1 MIFRMYQRVSKN
13 TGVFLF
19 CIILFH
25 TMVYAQENAPN
36 LFPRTYLDF
45 YILES
50 ELSEGDF
57 LIEDIHDLGFTRY
70 NNKEILDKRPGND
83 RMITLRS
90 DVFID
95 SIYAGQKLYLVT
107 MPVNFPCNIYFNGEL
122 VFVQGNYRNGY
133 TSRMHYTENIFLAP
147 VLIRFNEK
155 NQIAFQLYPKEG
167 EKHPL
172 NKPFIANAREATN
185 YVFYRNLFGPK
196 LILAS
201 SFCGLIFFIFF
212 LFTYISRRE
221 YNKPQFLYFALMNL
235 FFIFSLINNIFT
247 YDYTNTFAIEL
258 ISRLGFQ
265 LSMIVGLFF
274 LIEYTNVFK
283 NKFYLRIGILAIYIP
298 AIVIL
303 SLQHNLADLIRVNN
317 SYPIFILIFGNIF
330 FVVITLIYFI
340 KEKSIKSTIL
350 LFIYLLNLFSGF
362 YDSYYFVVLKVKPY
376 LLLTPN
382 SVFLMNLTIF
392 FILLIDHSKIYHL
405 AINTSKQLRELNE
418 NLELLV
424 EKRTR
429 KTIEYS
435 NKLEEANKTKDKF
448 FSIIAHDLK
457 NPFNIL
463 IGYSDVLKSDFREY
477 GQDEIY
483 QQLKVIYDTSVNGY
497 NLLENLLK
505 WSQTQTDKIIFEPV
519 KINLRQI
526 VQSCIEDAENQSQFK
541 DIDINNDVAEN
552 YHIIVDENLL
562 KTILR
567 NLLNNAIKFT
577 PRNGMVT
584 ITSKK
589 DDMMTEISIKDTG
602 IGMSEKELQNIF
614 KIDKVYSKPG
624 TNKEKGSGLGL
635 ILCKEF
641 VEKHGGEIWAESELG
656 IGSVFKFTIPKIIHN
671 Y

>member
-1 MIFRMYQRVSKN
+1 MYRRISKYI
-13 TGVFLF
+13 G
-19 CIILFH
+19 ILFLYLILFQ
-25 TMVYAQENAPN
+25 TSVCAQKSTPD
-36 LFPRTYLDF
+36 LFPRTTLDF

-50 ELSEGDF
+50 ELSEGNYLTGDMY
-57 LIEDIHDLGFTRY
+57 DLGYSIY
-70 NNKEILDKRPGND
+70 NNKEIPNNRPVND

-90 DVFID
+90 EFTID
-95 SIYAGQKLYLVT
+95 SIYAGQKLYLVA
-107 MPVNFPCNIYFNGEL
+107 MPVNSPCNIYFNGEL
-122 VFVQGNYRNGY
+122 IFVQGNYKNGY

-167 EKHPL
+167 ENHPL
-172 NKPFIANAREATN
+172 NKPFIANAREAKN
-185 YVFYRNLFGPK
+185 YVFYRNFFGPK

-201 SFCGLIFFIFF
+201 SFCGFIFFIFF

-247 YDYTNTFAIEL
+247 YDYINTFIIEL

-274 LIEYTNVFK
+274 LIEYTNIFK
-283 NKFYLRIGILAIYIP
+283 NKFYLRIGVLTIYIP
-298 AIVIL
+298 AIILL
-303 SLQHNLADLIRVNN
+303 SLQHNLAELMRVNN
-317 SYPIFILIFGNIF
+317 SYPIFMLIFGNIF

-340 KEKSIKSTIL
+340 KEKSIKSFIL
-350 LFIYLLNLFSGF
+350 LFIFLFNLLSGF
-362 YDSYYFVVLKVKPY
+362 HDSYYFVVLKFKPY

-418 NLELLV
+418 NLESLV
-424 EKRTR
+424 DKRT
-429 KTIEYS
+429 KKVVEYT
-435 NKLEEANKTKDKF
+435 NKLEEVNKTKDKF

-457 NPFNIL
+457 NPFNTL
-463 IGYSDVLKSDFREY
+463 IGYSDILKSDFREY

-483 QQLKVIYDTSVNGY
+483 QQLNIIYDTSVNGY

-505 WSQTQTDKIIFEPV
+505 WSQTQTDKIVFEPV
-519 KINLRQI
+519 KIKLHEI
-526 VQSCIEDAENQSQFK
+526 VQSCIDDIENQSQFK
-541 DIDINNDVAEN
+541 DIDINNDIPEN
-552 YHIIVDENLL
+552 YHIIADENLL

-567 NLLNNAIKFT
+567 NLINNAIKFT
-577 PRNGMVT
+577 NRNGMVS
-584 ITSKK
+584 ISLYK
-589 DDMMTEISIKDTG
+589 DDKVTEISVKDTG
-602 IGMSEKELQNIF
+602 IGISESELQNLF
-614 KIDKVYSKPG
+614 KIDKIYSKPG

-641 VEKHGGEIWAESELG
+641 VEKHGGKIWVESELE
-656 IGSVFKFTIPKIIHN
+656 IGSVFKFTIPKIIQMN
-671 Y
+671 